1 MTTKRRTVQ
10 LTGRSK
16 TRGPTKLWAFGYGD
30 LAHLFGISEGAVRL
44 LVFRERFDPGSL
56 KSIIDF
62 YNFRK

>member
-16 TRGPTKLWAFGYGD
+16 TMGPTKLWAFGYGD
-30 LAHLFGISEGAVRL
+30 LAYLFGISENTLRQI
-44 LVFRERFDPGSL
+44 VFREQLDPGSL